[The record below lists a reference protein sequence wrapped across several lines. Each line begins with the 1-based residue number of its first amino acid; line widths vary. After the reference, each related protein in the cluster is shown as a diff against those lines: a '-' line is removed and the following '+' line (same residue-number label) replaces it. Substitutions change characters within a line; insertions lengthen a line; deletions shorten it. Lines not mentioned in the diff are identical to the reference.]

1 MYVFGS
7 YPSPLP
13 GNLFSCPMCADVD
26 GVVVVD
32 VPVFVYPADDGM
44 EVRYAAVRFPVQPH
58 AGFAARYV
66 GRHGNDLAVL
76 IQNFLIVESRRE
88 VVPQLLPVLDREIF
102 GMFHRR
108 TYLQADDVVLD
119 VRAVHGGE
127 FHFRPDARSV
137 HALQYKVV
145 ADARYLF
152 GMFLVPRFPRH
163 VQHRPDAVANG
174 FCLGYHT
181 ASSSVSPSV
190 VPAG

>member
-1 MYVFGS
+1 
-7 YPSPLP
+7 
-13 GNLFSCPMCADVD
+13 
-26 GVVVVD
+26 
-32 VPVFVYPADDGM
+32 M
-44 EVRYAAVRFPVQPH
+44 EVRYAAVGFPVQPH
-58 AGFAARYV
+58 AGLAARYV
-66 GRHGNDLAVL
+66 GQHGNDLAVL
-76 IQNFLIVESRRE
+76 IQDFLIVESRRE

-137 HALQYKVV
+137 HALQYEVV